1 LFSSC
6 LNVCVLT
13 HAELHYMNNICNW
26 AFNTSNSCKQ
36 KISIKILLRMNF
48 VVQKYEKLI
57 KRYLLEQDIGPKSR
71 NNTITASIV
80 LPETRHVSES
90 GRTGMC

>member
-1 LFSSC
+1 
-6 LNVCVLT
+6 
-13 HAELHYMNNICNW
+13 
-26 AFNTSNSCKQ
+26 
-36 KISIKILLRMNF
+36 MNF